1 MLERM
6 LRAYEEA
13 ILDTDPERA
22 HAVVQGALE
31 AGVSPEEAVF
41 QIVIPSLDRM
51 LQAAVTGQDGSIAQH
66 FMAAQISEE
75 VVEAMLPRFARTP
88 SIPGTVVIGTSVGD
102 FHGLGKR
109 IVGGCLRSNLV
120 EVVDLGLNVAPERF
134 VDEALAHGAQVVA
147 ISSMMVHTAR
157 GERGCRAVRRI
168 LKERGLEDR
177 IKVIV
182 GGAPY
187 RFDPHLHQA
196 VQADGWAPNAIE
208 AVPATLELIRKAVRP

>member
-1 MLERM
+1 MFDRM

-22 HAVVQGALE
+22 LGVVQAALE
-31 AGVSPEEAVF
+31 AGVTPEQAVF
-41 QIVIPSLDRM
+41 EIVIPSLDRM
-51 LQAAVTGQDGSIAQH
+51 LQAAVAGQDSSIAQH

-75 VVEAMLPRFARTP
+75 VVEAMLPRFDRKP

-109 IVGGCLRSNLV
+109 IVGGCLRANLV
-120 EVVDLGLNVAPERF
+120 EVVDLGLNVAPGRF
-134 VDEALAHGAQVVA
+134 VDEALARGAQVVA

-157 GERGCRAVRRI
+157 GDLGCRGVRRI
-168 LKERGLEDR
+168 LQERGLEER

-187 RFDPHLHQA
+187 RFDPNLFHA
-196 VQADGWAPNAIE
+196 VQADAWAPNAIE
-208 AVPATLELIRKAVRP
+208 AVPATLALIQKAVRP